1 MGRYSNRK
9 RGKNRKQSFKNKHIG
24 IRNITFEEDNV
35 IMGGDESVMIGGD
48 ESEMIGGGDESVMI
62 GGSVGDVL
70 LLANETYSNSPT
82 FGMVK
87 SAFSGADCKKNAS
100 EKNNVS
106 QFNTIIGSIP
116 DLSNNIT
123 NLLRTQPVNNDSDNN
138 NNNKDNI
145 ERWLKTYFKTVFIP
159 NGVVNIFVQ
168 NDDPD
173 NEWALLT
180 RTQDIGEK

>member
-9 RGKNRKQSFKNKHIG
+9 RGKNRKQSFKNKHTG

-35 IMGGDESVMIGGD
+35 IMGGDESEMIGGD
-48 ESEMIGGGDESVMI
+48 ESVMIGGGDESVMI

-70 LLANETYSNSPT
+70 LANDTYSNFPT

-87 SAFSGADCKKNAS
+87 SAFSNADCKTS
-100 EKNNVS
+100 STDRNNTN
-106 QFNTIIGSIP
+106 QYHAIINSIP
-116 DLSNNIT
+116 DLKNDIT
-123 NLLRTQPVNNDSDNN
+123 NKLRNQSVNNDTD
-138 NNNKDNI
+138 NKDNI
-145 ERWLKTYFKTVFIP
+145 EQWLKTYFTTVFIP
-159 NGVVNIFVQ
+159 KGVVNIFVQ
-168 NDDPD
+168 NDDTY